1 MILSVIIWGFADF
14 GNELQNITY
23 LPTNF
28 EMELTILSEMSST
41 KSICVVIINQYKR
54 RRFKD
59 LDGETTTEN
68 VTPTEQVAK
77 SDKTNKK
84 SKGKKKA
91 IDSLKTQKNDSP
103 TNI

>member
-41 KSICVVIINQYKR
+41 KSICVVKGNQYKR
-54 RRFKD
+54 RRFY
-59 LDGETTTEN
+59 EN
-68 VTPTEQVAK
+68 ELTQRTG
-77 SDKTNKK
+77 KT
-84 SKGKKKA
+84 GG
-91 IDSLKTQKNDSP
+91 TVR
-103 TNI
+103 NIRHT